1 MTTTY
6 LPFGSNNIPVYAYE
20 GFDFTIL
27 NSVGSTVSNSSGL
40 NPQSLYFTTDGSGNV
55 QFSVAG
61 PASTLVP
68 STFPES
74 FTLTSN
80 GFTSVNTVTVNGGRF
95 LDASGVTL
103 SNNSYTF
110 FRNET
115 ITPIQL
121 VAPFNV
127 NTPTSIPALP
137 PGLSFVSNSP
147 SNYQISGTPL
157 VVVPNSNYQIIGVQQ
172 GGSKVVTSRFNI
184 AISNDRLRM
193 NLTGSSNIS
202 GMQIGTAITPRVIT
216 SVPPVGSSTVRYTFP
231 VFPDG
236 IVVQD
241 VCGNSYS
248 NITSFTPTDPSYTM
262 VIAGTPTLAA
272 AESFRNSGFTDN
284 NGRTYTVQGSRTV
297 PLPIVEN
304 SIPLTF
310 AFEETILFDTPVISN
325 NYTGIPIVSNSNYF
339 GARTYFTA
347 SNPPITNI
355 FSPDLASID
364 PSLSL
369 VFDASLSRAYL
380 TGTTSVPGVKNFTVR
395 AINATPKTRDLAAAV
410 TISNDIVAFSSP
422 VGVDLCYNF
431 ILSRPLTQFKPG
443 YYESNIQFVATAAS
457 GRPITLSAPALSGT
471 GLTLDSNGLLTGI
484 PSAVT
489 PLTNLVVTAST
500 GTTSATKTVKF
511 AILNDVIT
519 LGDASFSFIQNIPIT
534 PFQVPVQSTLSGRN
548 IIDYSETGLPN
559 GLSISPAGLV
569 SGTCLDSD
577 VSGTIV
583 ITATTGFASGS
594 RSYTFVNE
602 PDTILFTVPQ
612 DSYSYIAGQAID
624 PFRITGVAFSGTAVS
639 NFVSGL
645 PSSYGFLVSS
655 SGLASGVWSNSI
667 PPNPVLP
674 SSSNFT
680 ITAQAGGI
688 TGDLSVNLTAS
699 PVIERTSFV
708 WGTGGYLYKY
718 NDISW
723 SYVSNVTPSNGAFD
737 IQIRN
742 SNVDANFIL
751 FTAYNKIWKSTN
763 AAVFSSNALSNFDA
777 SGSPTGVYQFVSS
790 LAAKTASTTWWAS
803 GTRRV
808 GGDQRS
814 VVIRSDDNSVTWKT
828 FQLLEDSVTGLR
840 MFSRDAS
847 GNNSNASLGDS
858 NNPYLNAGI
867 ALKYSPDAKVLMAGG
882 LYNDVCGGPVML
894 RSSNDGFLWQGVNGE
909 FAKECAYLSLDVS
922 GMWVAT
928 GSDKYKTST
937 FNPGSWGGFG
947 GGPTNTIRYSTDAGS
962 NWTVAS
968 GGFNTFGYELVHAN
982 NIWMATGVD
991 ATTSN
996 FSIGVKYS
1004 TDGSNWSDVDVFN
1017 GSNPYGVISNIG
1029 ANYLQALAPLP
1040 VGSLQYDGSNWNILV
1055 QRQDASFNWVTEIR
1069 SAPTPTSTWSVT
1081 DVTNSFP
1088 EISNN
1093 ITRRFVSWTRP
1104 NFLRT
1109 SQSKQINIGLTFST
1123 GIGNGPTITSPTTS
1137 AFLLYQYVPMS
1148 LVLDATTTDGTVY
1161 FFIIADE
1168 LPPGLRFNPLTR
1180 TISGK
1185 PASQG
1190 FYTTRVFAKDSNGVT
1205 VLTLNFTVNVPRI
1218 VRKQDGA
1225 GAYTSLLR
1233 QYTEVL
1239 GAQNARDN
1247 RVLPAQ
1253 ERRLGEFMSPEA
1265 PDVVTQAFT
1274 TLKCKFCGKTECPT
1288 IYEIVETG
1296 DAELAICNVLDGNIP
1311 DLDATGAPVPN
1322 AEPNECD

>member
-1 MTTTY
+1 MSIP
-6 LPFGSNNIPVYAYE
+6 LPFGSNAIQVFAYE
-20 GFDFTIL
+20 GFDYTIL
-27 NSVGSTVSNSSGL
+27 NSVGSTLSNSSGL
-40 NPQSLYFTTDGSGNV
+40 NPQSSYFTTDGSGNV
-55 QFSVAG
+55 RFAVLGSN
-61 PASTLVP
+61 TLVP
-68 STFPES
+68 SSFPES

-80 GFTSVNTVTVNGGRF
+80 GLTSVNTVTINGGRF

-110 FRNET
+110 FRNEA
-115 ITPIQL
+115 IAPIQL
-121 VAPFNV
+121 VAPFSL

-172 GGSKVVTSRFNI
+172 GGSKVVTTRFNM

-193 NLTGSSNIS
+193 NLSGSPIIG
-202 GMQIGTAITPRVIT
+202 GMQIGTPITPRVIT
-216 SVPPVGSSTVRYTFP
+216 SIPPVGSSTVRYTFP

-241 VCGNSYS
+241 VSGNSYS

-262 VIAGTPTLAA
+262 IIAGTPTSNAA
-272 AESFRNSGFTDN
+272 YSFRNAGAGPSGLV
-284 NGRTYTVQGSRTV
+284 YTVQGSRTV

-304 SIPLTF
+304 SQALTF
-310 AFEETILFDTPVISN
+310 AFGETVLFDLSSLPTF
-325 NYTGIPIVSNSNYF
+325 YTNLPIDSSANF
-339 GARTYFTA
+339 FRAATYFAGTDV
-347 SNPPITNI
+347 SITSM
-355 FSPDLASID
+355 FSPDLRSD
-364 PSLSL
+364 LSL
-369 VFDASLSRAYL
+369 IFNPTLARANLSGTPL
-380 TGTTSVPGVKNFTVR
+380 TAGTGNFTIRATNANAVVR
-395 AINATPKTRDLAAAV
+395 DYVTPLTIANDVV
-410 TISNDIVAFSSP
+410 TFSSP

-431 ILSRPLTQFKPG
+431 ILSRPLIQDKTG
-443 YYESNIQFVATAAS
+443 YYPSNIQFVATAAS

-471 GLTLDSNGLLTGI
+471 GITLDSNGFLAGI
-484 PSAVT
+484 PTAVT

-511 AILNDVIT
+511 AVLNDAII
-519 LGDASFSFIQNIPIT
+519 LGDVSFSFIQNIPIT

-548 IIDYSETGLPN
+548 VIDYSETGLPN
-559 GLSISPAGLV
+559 GLSISPAGVV

-594 RSYTFVNE
+594 RSYSFTNE

-612 DSYSYIAGQAID
+612 DSYSYLAGQAID
-624 PFRITGVAFSGTAVS
+624 PFRITGVAFSGTTVS

-655 SGLASGVWSNSI
+655 TGLASGVWSNSI

-680 ITAQAGGI
+680 ITAQAGGVS
-688 TGDLSVNLTAS
+688 GQLPVVLTAS
-699 PVIERTSFV
+699 PIIEKTSFV
-708 WGTGGYLYKY
+708 WGTGGNLYKY
-718 NDISW
+718 NDVSW
-723 SYVSNVTPSNGAFD
+723 SYVSNVTPSGGAFD
-737 IQIRN
+737 IQLRN

-751 FTAYNKIWKSTN
+751 FTAYNRIWKATN
-763 AAVFSSNALSNFDA
+763 TAVFTSNTLSN
-777 SGSPTGVYQFVSS
+777 PTAYQFVSS
-790 LAAKTASTTWWAS
+790 LAPKTGTTTWWVS

-808 GGDQRS
+808 GGIQTS
-814 VVIRSDDNSVTWKT
+814 VVLRSDDNNVTWKT
-828 FQLLEDSVTGLR
+828 FQVLEDSVTGLK
-840 MFSRDAS
+840 MLSRDAS
-847 GNNSNASLGDS
+847 GNTSNASLGDAT
-858 NNPYLNAGI
+858 NPYLNAGI
-867 ALKYSPDAKVLMAGG
+867 ALKYSSDAKVLMAGG

-894 RSSNDGFLWQGVNGE
+894 RSSNDGFTWQGVAGE

-922 GMWVAT
+922 GMWIAT

-937 FNPGSWGGFG
+937 FNAGSWSGFG
-947 GGPTNTIRYSTDAGS
+947 GGATNTIRYSTDAGS

-968 GGFNTFGYELVHAN
+968 GGFNVFGYELVYAN
-982 NIWMATGVD
+982 NIWMATGVS
-991 ATTSN
+991 ATDFLGLYYT
-996 FSIGVKYS
+996 IGVKYS
-1004 TDGSNWSDVDVFN
+1004 TDGSNWADVDVFN

-1029 ANYLQALAPLP
+1029 ANYLQVLAPLP

-1069 SAPTPTSTWSVT
+1069 TAPTPTSTWSVT
-1081 DVTNSFP
+1081 DVTSSFP
-1088 EISNN
+1088 EISNDGS
-1093 ITRRFVSWTRP
+1093 RRFVSWTRP

-1148 LVLDATTTDGTVY
+1148 LVLDATGTDGTIY
-1161 FFIIADE
+1161 FFISADE
-1168 LPPGLRFNPLTR
+1168 LPPGLRFNPLTK

-1190 FYTTRVFAKDSNGVT
+1190 FYTTRVFAKDNNGVT
-1205 VLTLNFTVNVPRI
+1205 LLTLNFTVNVPRV

-1239 GAQNARDN
+1239 GAQNARDS

-1265 PDVVTQAFT
+1265 PDVITQPFT
-1274 TLKCKFCGKTECPT
+1274 TLKCGICGKAECPT
-1288 IYEIVETG
+1288 ILETIETG
-1296 DAELAICNVLDGNIP
+1296 DAELRVCDVLDANGG
-1311 DLDATGAPVPN
+1311 DLTDLGD
-1322 AEPNECD
+1322 AEPDECD